1 MKTKA
6 IKTLALLLVLTLTMS
21 VMGVSAM
28 AASHDVVMNVN
39 NADVSN
45 YILNSKYTLAE
56 FESDLENSEYVAFF
70 NFDSAEDEANI
81 NMDAAIT
88 NSEQTSAITFST
100 ANISGSGSSSFS
112 RVEVAAGTIAR
123 NHNWASGNSSG
134 LIFANSK
141 VTFTF
146 PTVNDGLKPV
156 AVGFF
161 MSTQRTGV
169 SELLYAPEVTYNVG
183 SEKATPTS
191 LAVGQ
196 DLAFCGFK
204 AEGRYLTSLTVY
216 GDETTSMRLDD
227 FCVIYAEDI
236 YGINTNN
243 GTTADSPTAYD
254 EDMFYKDFNNSQYSV
269 LYDFDATKTNA
280 SYSVSNGYNL
290 LLSAPI
296 IGTDSQTC
304 DITSNKFKESD
315 GTTNYKN
322 AVSVLP
328 DFTSTDNPNY
338 ASGDDMLLIM
348 NDATLTLPLPVC
360 ENLKPVAVG
369 YYTSSH
375 KDKAYSAT
383 VAATFNS
390 SAETSYTID
399 STTAPTALRFCGF
412 RAPAGDYLTTI
423 KIVVAS
429 GQNMRVDDICVIYE
443 NADKIASDIR
453 ISSDEDGN
461 DGLYYAGDVN
471 AEDSLYATVP
481 AARGEDNDII
491 LAVYGTDGKLIKVAM
506 ATEGSMQAAIT
517 NLTTVKGED
526 RITAVKAFV
535 WNKDTL
541 VPVGV
546 NASIE

>member
-6 IKTLALLLVLTLTMS
+6 IKTLALLIVLTLTMS
-21 VMGVSAM
+21 VMGMSAM

-56 FESDLENSEYVAFF
+56 FENDLAGSEHVAFF
-70 NFDSAEDEANI
+70 NFDSEEDGV

-88 NSEQTSAITFST
+88 GSSQTSGITVST
-100 ANISGSGSSSFS
+100 ANISGSGTSSFAH
-112 RVEVAAGTIAR
+112 VEIAPGTESR

-134 LIFANSK
+134 LISANGK
-141 VTFTF
+141 VTFKF
-146 PTVNDGLKPV
+146 PTVKDGLKPV

-161 MSTQRTGV
+161 MTTHKTGAFPLV
-169 SELLYAPEVTYNVG
+169 QAPEVTYNVG
-183 SEKATPTS
+183 SEKATPAS
-191 LAVGQ
+191 LVVGQ
-196 DLAFCGFK
+196 ELAFCGFK

-216 GDETTSMRLDD
+216 CDDSNSMRLDD

-243 GTTADSPTAYD
+243 GTTETSPTAYND
-254 EDMFYKDFNNSQYSV
+254 DMFYKDFNNSQYSV
-269 LYDFDATKTNA
+269 LFDFDAANTDA
-280 SYSVSNGYNL
+280 SIKDGYNL

-296 IGTDSQTC
+296 NGTESQIC
-304 DITSNKFKESD
+304 SVTSNKFKKSD

-322 AVSVLP
+322 AVSVLS

-338 ASGDDMLLIM
+338 ASGDDMLLIL
-348 NDATLTLPLPVC
+348 NDATLTLPLPEC

-369 YYTSSH
+369 YYASSH

-390 SAETSYTID
+390 AAEASYAVD
-399 STTAPTALRFCGF
+399 STTEPTALRFCGF

-423 KIVVAS
+423 KIVVES

-481 AARGEDNDII
+481 AARGESNDII
-491 LAVYGTDGKLIKVAM
+491 LAVYGTDGKLIKVAT

-541 VPVGV
+541 IPVGV